1 MNVNTVTEKTT
12 RNPVIFDIQRFSLH
26 DGPGIRTT
34 IFFKGCS
41 LRCLWCQNPESQSF
55 KPEISFYEETCAKCF
70 NCEAVCKE
78 SAVSSSNF
86 RIIYDKCT
94 SCGDCV
100 KACTTN
106 SLRLIG
112 KPLAQST
119 VIEKILEDK
128 DYYID
133 SGGGVTFSGGEPLLF
148 DDYVL
153 SLCKELKKSH
163 IHIVIETCGHV
174 RWKAIENL
182 IPYVDIF
189 FYDLKLMDNKQHKS
203 YTGQDVNLIRNN
215 FKALSESK
223 ANVVPRIPIIPGI
236 NDSNNNIFL
245 SAQLLKEYN
254 HHMIHLLPYHRLGVS
269 KLKRLN
275 RNNETDIE
283 KCSTEN
289 MERLKKLFSQWRIET
304 IVYE

>member
-1 MNVNTVTEKTT
+1 MNTVSEKTT
-12 RNPVIFDIQRFSLH
+12 RTPLIFDIQRFSLH

-34 IFFKGCS
+34 IFFKGCP
-41 LRCLWCQNPESQSF
+41 LRCAWCQNPESQSF
-55 KPEISFYEETCAKCF
+55 KPEISFYEETCTKCL
-70 NCEAVCKE
+70 NCEAVCKGK
-78 SAVSSSNF
+78 AVSSSNF

-112 KPLAQST
+112 KPLAQPT
-119 VIEKILEDK
+119 VIENILEDK

-153 SLCKELKKSH
+153 SLCKELKKNH

-174 RWKAIENL
+174 RWKAFQSL
-182 IPYVDIF
+182 IPYVDTF
-189 FYDLKLMDNKQHKS
+189 YYDLKLMDNSQHKS
-203 YTGQDVNLIRNN
+203 YTGQGINLIQNN

-223 ANVVPRIPIIPGI
+223 ANVVPRIPVIPGI
-236 NDSNNNIFL
+236 NDSDKNIFL
-245 SAQLLKEYN
+245 SAQLLKEHN
-254 HHMIHLLPYHRLGVS
+254 HNIVHLLPYHRLGVS

-275 RNNETDIE
+275 RNDETAIQ
-283 KCSTEN
+283 KCGTEN
-289 MERLKKLFSQWRIET
+289 MERAKRLFNKCGIEA
-304 IVYE
+304 IIYE